1 MKRYLI
7 RAVKYFVALCV
18 LCAAIMLLN
27 QLYGA
32 TLSLSQTLYVMF
44 HTPRGLLL
52 PAVIVVLAFFYYPR
66 FGFIVRDVEGDLE
79 EHRRQI
85 VNALRNS
92 GFSLAGEEDGVM
104 IFRASTL
111 WRRLLMLGE
120 DEIRVSQYG
129 QWIRLEGIRR
139 GVARAAYR
147 LDSYIERS
155 KNEE

>member
-7 RAVKYFVALCV
+7 RSAKYFVALCV
-18 LCAAIMLLN
+18 LCTAIMLLN

-32 TLSLSQTLYVMF
+32 TLSFSQTLYVMF

-52 PAVIVVLAFFYYPR
+52 PAVIVLLSLFYYPR
-66 FGFIVRDVEGDLE
+66 FGFIVRDVEGDIE
-79 EHRRQI
+79 EHRQQI

-92 GFSLAGEEDGVM
+92 GFELRGEEDGVL
-104 IFRASTL
+104 IFRAGTL

-147 LDSYIERS
+147 LESFIERRR
-155 KNEE
+155 NE

>member
-7 RAVKYFVALCV
+7 RSAKYFVALCV

-32 TLSLSQTLYVMF
+32 TLSFSQTLYVMF
-44 HTPRGLLL
+44 HTPRG
-52 PAVIVVLAFFYYPR
+52 
-66 FGFIVRDVEGDLE
+66 
-79 EHRRQI
+79 
-85 VNALRNS
+85 
-92 GFSLAGEEDGVM
+92 
-104 IFRASTL
+104 
-111 WRRLLMLGE
+111 LLMLGE

-147 LDSYIERS
+147 LESFIERRR
-155 KNEE
+155 NE